1 LQWIETQIEG
11 LAKRTLSIKN
21 YEGLDDYYTLVTD
34 LQTKLD
40 KQVAIN
46 SNYEPKMQQTT
57 ARIAELEAEVA
68 ILRASLVHF
77 DDYKYENESYKTMF
91 KQISNIVK
99 DPRRVAEIEKAV
111 NDQIAPLLNEFEV
124 KLETLTR
131 TTSTENRG
139 ENDPKVRLRGQVTGL
154 LRDFERIMKGT
165 EELTM
170 ANVEKI
176 LAGFLKEVDLMIMFE
191 KYQDG
196 QLLKHKY
203 EDLLIN
209 ATDNARM
216 FRSKLDSLLKENP
229 QLRSQVDM
237 TVFDKMAKSDIKV
250 STFNN
255 IITIDNSCLAGRTVY
270 YQTQN
275 K

>member
-1 LQWIETQIEG
+1 
-11 LAKRTLSIKN
+11 
-21 YEGLDDYYTLVTD
+21 
-34 LQTKLD
+34 
-40 KQVAIN
+40 
-46 SNYEPKMQQTT
+46 
-57 ARIAELEAEVA
+57 
-68 ILRASLVHF
+68 
-77 DDYKYENESYKTMF
+77 
-91 KQISNIVK
+91 
-99 DPRRVAEIEKAV
+99 
-111 NDQIAPLLNEFEV
+111 
-124 KLETLTR
+124 
-131 TTSTENRG
+131 
-139 ENDPKVRLRGQVTGL
+139 
-154 LRDFERIMKGT
+154 
-165 EELTM
+165 
-170 ANVEKI
+170 
-176 LAGFLKEVDLMIMFE
+176 MIMFE

-209 ATDNARM
+209 ATANARM
-216 FRSKLDSLLKENP
+216 FRSKLDSLLKENT

>member
-131 TTSTENRG
+131 TTSTEKRG

-209 ATDNARM
+209 ATANARM

>member
-209 ATDNARM
+209 ATANARM

>member
-209 ATDNARM
+209 ATANARM

-250 STFNN
+250 PTFNN